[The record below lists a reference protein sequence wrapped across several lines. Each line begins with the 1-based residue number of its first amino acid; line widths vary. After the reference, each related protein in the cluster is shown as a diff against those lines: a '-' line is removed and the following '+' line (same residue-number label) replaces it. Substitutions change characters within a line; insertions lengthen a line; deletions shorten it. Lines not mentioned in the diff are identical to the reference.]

1 MQTQCPKCETQFR
14 ITDVQ
19 LKAADGQVRCS
30 LCDEVFKALTIDEDL
45 NNTDAEQDIELPEI
59 HSDLE
64 QTPDSEQEPTS
75 LTETDADVVHEV
87 TQDSDN
93 NVVELALNNDE
104 DDLFEN
110 ESFSDQYSDE
120 TTDIN
125 DEDSDELNN
134 RNIDTDTPNLSELD
148 VDISKQDNDKEEI
161 YLNEQDSI
169 SNSDVIVDNN
179 TDIEINDD
187 DADDNQEHLDLFQ
200 DDNHQDSPQII
211 PDELR
216 NGVASNDV
224 NIGENLAWAG
234 GILLLSTTL
243 VIQHFWLNRDQF
255 VTSPRFQNLVENT
268 CLKFDCS
275 KIAIRDPAHIELLT
289 RNVFSHPDEKNAL
302 MINIALQNNAI
313 FSQPYPVLQI
323 NFSDIRGDAVVAR
336 RFTPAEYLAENFT
349 GTKQEK
355 SGLLQ
360 PGTGANFN
368 LEIEDPGKQA
378 ITYEFTFL

>member
-14 ITDVQ
+14 ITDDQ
-19 LKAADGQVRCS
+19 LKAAEGQVRCS

-45 NNTDAEQDIELPEI
+45 NNSDTEQGIKLPEI
-59 HSDLE
+59 NSDFE
-64 QTPDSEQEPTS
+64 KTPDSEQETAS
-75 LTETDADVVHEV
+75 LTDTDADVI
-87 TQDSDN
+87 QGSDSG
-93 NVVELALNNDE
+93 NVVELEINSNE
-104 DDLFEN
+104 DDPFEN
-110 ESFSDQYSDE
+110 EKFSDQYPDE

-125 DEDSDELNN
+125 DEDSDEFNN
-134 RNIDTDTPNLSELD
+134 ENVGTDTPNLNELD
-148 VDISKQDNDKEEI
+148 IDISKQDNDKEEI

-169 SNSDVIVDNN
+169 SSSDVIVDNN
-179 TDIEINDD
+179 NEIEINNNN
-187 DADDNQEHLDLFQ
+187 DNQEHLDLFQ
-200 DDNHQDSPQII
+200 DDNNQDSPQII

-216 NGVASNDV
+216 NGVASNDI

-234 GILLLSTTL
+234 GLLLLSATL
-243 VIQHFWLNRDQF
+243 VIQYLWLNRDQF
-255 VTSPRFQNLVENT
+255 VESPRFQTLADNT

-275 KIAIRDPAHIELLT
+275 KITIRDPAQIELLT

-302 MINIALQNNAI
+302 MINIALQNNAK

-336 RFTPAEYLAENFT
+336 RFTPAEYLAEYSTETERQNNA
-349 GTKQEK
+349 
-355 SGLLQ
+355 LLP

-378 ITYEFTFL
+378 ITYEFNFL